1 MLHLAVLLS
10 LAQSASNEPS
20 QLAWADFTGNELPD
34 LAAVHPNGAISLY
47 KNTGDGAFEEI
58 TTGSALKDLKGAVS
72 IEWSDLDGDKD
83 VDLLVTTRAGVRLFE
98 NDERRSLNE
107 ATPSSPL
114 STLNSPLTN
123 VRLHDFDKDGLID
136 LELSTEREH
145 SLWHNKGK
153 WSFEQV
159 SLQLPPSLSPR
170 AEIQPGVLPPGQP
183 APGKAP
189 AGEITERDPN
199 GGKHNQRSVRA
210 EPT

>member
-1 MLHLAVLLS
+1 M
-10 LAQSASNEPS
+10 
-20 QLAWADFTGNELPD
+20 
-34 LAAVHPNGAISLY
+34 
-47 KNTGDGAFEEI
+47 
-58 TTGSALKDLKGAVS
+58 KDLKGAVS

-145 SLWHNKGK
+145 SLWHN
-153 WSFEQV
+153 
-159 SLQLPPSLSPR
+159 
-170 AEIQPGVLPPGQP
+170 
-183 APGKAP
+183 
-189 AGEITERDPN
+189 
-199 GGKHNQRSVRA
+199 
-210 EPT
+210 